1 MESMQRLERT
11 IKVIVAMISLVGL
24 SFIGLRV
31 YASRSRLGLPD
42 PPRECAAAGRIYD
55 STTRTC
61 LPAQRRRGQ
70 PVPVTP

>member
-1 MESMQRLERT
+1 MEPMQRLERT

-31 YASRSRLGLPD
+31 YASRSRIGLPD
-42 PPRECAAAGRIYD
+42 PPRECAAVGRTYD

-61 LPAQRRRGQ
+61 LPAPRRGGQ
-70 PVPVTP
+70 SVPVTP

>member
-1 MESMQRLERT
+1 MDPMQRLERT

-24 SFIGLRV
+24 SFIGLRI
-31 YASRSRLGLPD
+31 YASRSRIGLPD

-61 LPAQRRRGQ
+61 LPAERRRGRS
-70 PVPVTP
+70 VPITP